1 MFLTHLYNQR
11 LALMVMFDWLVEP
24 PSMKGGWKSA
34 SIMSGVQCVIT
45 LGVVL
50 MLQWFASSL
59 DIHTLDVSPPCFK
72 LHV

>member
-24 PSMKGGWKSA
+24 PSMKGEWKSA
-34 SIMSGVQCVIT
+34 SIMPGVQCAMT

-72 LHV
+72 LHI

>member
-1 MFLTHLYNQR
+1 
-11 LALMVMFDWLVEP
+11 
-24 PSMKGGWKSA
+24 MKGGWKSA
-34 SIMSGVQCVIT
+34 SIMPGVQCAMT

-72 LHV
+72 LHI